1 MDFYFYPADTQ
12 RCHLD
17 IKSYA
22 YSTKH
27 VTISWK
33 GGKGP
38 ELAYPIDI
46 HNFDVALDTE
56 PDYTQDTRSASYSA
70 IRFTLYLRRKLSYHI
85 FQTFIP
91 SALFTIVSWLSF
103 LVPPES
109 TPGRMA
115 ICVTTLLTLSAMFS
129 SVRQNMPSTSYLKA
143 LDLWMLTCVV
153 FVFTVIIEYTAVLK
167 LRSMT
172 VKEKKEP
179 VVVLVPSS
187 GTKSDSGGVIMD
199 VRARSVSTEPSPQ
212 LVTKRS
218 NFSALD
224 FSNNG
229 DGNPATVPLLMSR
242 PMTPASPLPPSD
254 SGGEKKKP
262 TKYFIL
268 ACKFEKYTPRIMPL
282 LFLAFNLAYWPGL
295 LISSDYYQL
304 RGDKEMYY
312 SLWKT
317 KYLKI
322 PELLEIILQLL
333 IAITCVHVCTS
344 LTGALYFYVIIYKLI
359 LRVHKILKHTHIIT
373 ILPIILPISFRTI
386 HSAINTKYFQ
396 G

>member
-1 MDFYFYPADTQ
+1 MIINLSCRMDFYFYPADTQ

-312 SLWKT
+312 SL
-317 KYLKI
+317 
-322 PELLEIILQLL
+322 
-333 IAITCVHVCTS
+333 
-344 LTGALYFYVIIYKLI
+344 
-359 LRVHKILKHTHIIT
+359 
-373 ILPIILPISFRTI
+373 
-386 HSAINTKYFQ
+386 
-396 G
+396 